1 MKYRKKPVVI
11 EAYQTD
17 KELDIETLEGTM
29 HASVGDYIITGV
41 RGEQYPC
48 KPDIFEQTYEPADT
62 STVDAVPV
70 VFIND
75 PFHVVYQAFKELY
88 PDKECEIL
96 FDYNVETTD
105 THERVKGVTIF
116 PDDGSIP
123 QIRIDCEQT
132 IDQISGILAH
142 ELAHVALGKPEWD
155 DRELDHG
162 EDFEKVLDAIFDRFN
177 ELQGFC
183 ADGERR
189 TDGKADNL

>member
-88 PDKECEIL
+88 PDKECEIM

-189 TDGKADNL
+189 TDEQ